1 MISTYQ
7 NDLKTHKKKLKLQN
21 KKKYIKNMVG
31 QQCQIIL
38 KKNH

>member
-21 KKKYIKNMVG
+21 KKKIYQKYGWTAIPN
-31 QQCQIIL
+31 
-38 KKNH
+38 NT